1 MLFRSAELGLT
12 PRDWLVAKKRE
23 RFRKALRGGEKVT
36 EALYGAGY
44 GSSSRVYETS
54 DKALG
59 MTPATYAKGGAGA
72 EIDYTTV
79 DSDYGRV
86 LVAATYKGIA
96 AVFLGDSD
104 KSLERDLKRDFP
116 AAALHRN
123 DDALG
128 ARVKGVLAR
137 LYGRKPSALDAPD
150 VPLDI
155 VGTAFQWKV
164 WKALT
169 EIPAGQ
175 TRTYG
180 EIAKRIGEPKA
191 ARAVGRA
198 CATNQAAGVIPCH
211 RAVGA
216 TGALT
221 GYRWGVAR
229 KERLLAEER
238 RRSST

>member
-1 MLFRSAELGLT
+1 
-12 PRDWLVAKKRE
+12 VARKRQ
-23 RFRKALRGGEKVT
+23 RFRRALRDGETVAD
-36 EALYGAGY
+36 ALYGAGY
-44 GSSSRVYETS
+44 GSPSRVYETS
-54 DKALG
+54 NKALG

-72 EIDYTTV
+72 HIDYTTV

-86 LVAATYKGIA
+86 LVAATQKGIA
-96 AVFLGDSD
+96 AVFLGDND
-104 KSLERDLKRDFP
+104 RTLEKNLKHDFP
-116 AAALHRN
+116 AADITRN
-123 DDALG
+123 DRALG
-128 ARVKGVLAR
+128 PRVKNVLAR
-137 LYGRKPSALDAPD
+137 LYGRKPSALDAAD

-169 EIPAGQ
+169 QIPPGQ
-175 TRTYG
+175 TRSYG
-180 EIAKRIGEPKA
+180 EIAKSIGAPTA

-216 TGALT
+216 RGALT

-229 KERLLAEER
+229 KERLLADER

>member
-1 MLFRSAELGLT
+1 
-12 PRDWLVAKKRE
+12 
-23 RFRKALRGGEKVT
+23 
-36 EALYGAGY
+36 
-44 GSSSRVYETS
+44 
-54 DKALG
+54 
-59 MTPATYAKGGAGA
+59 
-72 EIDYTTV
+72 
-79 DSDYGRV
+79 
-86 LVAATYKGIA
+86 
-96 AVFLGDSD
+96 
-104 KSLERDLKRDFP
+104 
-116 AAALHRN
+116 
-123 DDALG
+123 
-128 ARVKGVLAR
+128 VKGVLAR

-169 EIPAGQ
+169 EIPPGQ
-175 TRTYG
+175 TRSYG
-180 EIAKRIGEPKA
+180 EIAKRIGEPGA

-216 TGALT
+216 NGALT
-221 GYRWGVAR
+221 GYRWCVAR